1 MPHNLNFTLP
11 ALLPEPLRGHLQ
23 MGGTNPAGDCISVN
37 SRWLEWNGKPWLPI
51 MGEFHP
57 TRYDERFWEEE
68 LLKIK
73 AGGITTVAAYLFWN
87 HHEEVEGKFDWTGRR
102 DIRRFIGLCAKAGLQ
117 VLLRIGPF
125 CHGEVRNGGMPDWL
139 YGKPYEV
146 RSNDPRYLFHVE
158 RLYRKIFQQ
167 AKGAFFTD
175 GGPVVGIQVENE
187 YLSTGAPWE
196 TTHFPD
202 TEWMTAGAGGEG
214 HMELLLELAKKVGFA
229 PALWTC
235 TGWGNTRFPAD
246 HLIPMFGGYAYY
258 GWQDDGET
266 THECSPNFVFRD
278 MWNQP
283 HEQPLGKFDTSR
295 VPYACC
301 EIGGGMQQY
310 YRHRPVVPP
319 ASVGAMNTVILG
331 NGSNIM
337 GTYVYHGG
345 LNPEGGR
352 SWLGEF
358 RVPRLSYDYQA
369 PLGEFGQRRPHYDM
383 LRRIYYFIQRTGQQ
397 LAAAAPVLAK
407 NQAEVAPRDLESVR
421 AGVRADAHGTG
432 YLFLNNFQDHANIPA
447 KQDVRVV
454 VESEQ
459 EEQLSFPLV
468 GRLDLPPSANCILP
482 FRFDMGGITLKQGGV
497 QFLTSCKDESRPEHF
512 FFFAPEGME
521 KPHYLFEGE
530 VEAEGATTEK
540 LGPDTLVTVP
550 ADQRSAI
557 VVKNGHS
564 SVRITTLTESESLAF
579 WQGHCGS
586 RELTLISNAGVI
598 FNEDGIELY
607 QLGNPQFRFELLD
620 DAGVSP
626 TAEFQLQKSTISAGF
641 NAFEAE
647 APRWT
652 GSITSTELKSGKSHV
667 TFSNGAFEQIHDLF
681 LRIRYQGDTGMAFVN
696 GRMIHDNFNNG
707 TNWEIGLKQFLPDA
721 AEQGVVL
728 RVVPKPAEGGSCTQ
742 DAMGAGAI
750 NGGDFK
756 NTEIESIEAIPEYR
770 LRVRF
775 SH

>member
-1 MPHNLNFTLP
+1 MPHTLNFTLP
-11 ALLPEPLRGHLQ
+11 AVLPEPLRGHLQ

-87 HHEEVEGKFDWTGRR
+87 HHEEVEGEFDWTGRR

-158 RLYRKIFQQ
+158 RLYREIFQQ
-167 AKGAFFTD
+167 AKGSFFTD

-202 TEWMTAGAGGEG
+202 TEWMTAGAGGDG

-383 LRRIYYFIQRTGQQ
+383 LRRIYYFIQRAQEQ
-397 LAAAAPVLAK
+397 LAIAAPQLPSD
-407 NQAEVAPRDLESVR
+407 QALVIPADTDSLR
-421 AGVRADAHGTG
+421 AAVRADAHGRG
-432 YLFLNNFQDHANIPA
+432 YLFLNNFQDHAQVPPKPDTRIAVLTP
-447 KQDVRVV
+447 DG
-454 VESEQ
+454 ET
-459 EEQLSFPLV
+459 LSFPAA
-468 GRLDLPPSANCILP
+468 GRFDFAPESSYILP
-482 FRFDMGGITLKQGGV
+482 FNFDLAGIALKQGGT
-497 QFLTSCKDESRPEHF
+497 QFITSRKDQNATEHF
-512 FFFAPEGME
+512 FFFAPKGME
-521 KPHYLFEGE
+521 KPHYLFRGA
-530 VEAEGATTEK
+530 VDVEGAPAETT
-540 LGPDTLVTVP
+540 GTDTLVSVP
-550 ADQRSAI
+550 SAQRSSF
-557 VVKNGHS
+557 VVKTGAAS
-564 SVRITTLTESESLAF
+564 ARITTLTESESLDF
-579 WQGHCGS
+579 WQDRCAS
-586 RELTLISNAGVI
+586 RQVTLLTKAGVI
-598 FNEDGIELY
+598 FHEDGIELY
-607 QLGNPQFRFELLD
+607 QLGDPRFQFELLD
-620 DAGVSP
+620 DQEVSP
-626 TAEFQLQKSTISAGF
+626 KSEIALKKTAGRDGF
-641 NAFEAE
+641 VGFEAE
-647 APRWT
+647 VPSWN
-652 GSITSTELKSGKSHV
+652 GSITSTELKSGKVHV
-667 TFSNGAFEQIHDLF
+667 TFSEGAFENIHDLF
-681 LRIRYQGDTGMAFVN
+681 LRTRYRGDTGMAFVS
-696 GRMIHDNFNNG
+696 GRMVHDNFQAGNP
-707 TNWEIGLKQFLPDA
+707 WEIGLRQFLPEA
-721 AEQGVVL
+721 AVEGVVL
-728 RVVPKPAEGGSCTQ
+728 RVVPNPVEGGSCTQ

-756 NTEIESIEAIPEYR
+756 DIGFDYIEAIPEYR

-775 SH
+775 PA

>member
-1 MPHNLNFTLP
+1 MPHTLNFNLP
-11 ALLPEPLRGHLQ
+11 AVLPEPLRGHLQ

-87 HHEEVEGKFDWTGRR
+87 HHEEVEGEFDWTGRR
-102 DIRRFIGLCAKAGLQ
+102 DIRRFIGLCEKAGLQ

-158 RLYRKIFQQ
+158 RLYREIFEQ

-246 HLIPMFGGYAYY
+246 CLIPMFGGYAYY

-383 LRRIYYFIQRTGQQ
+383 LRRIYYFVQRAQEQ
-397 LAAAAPVLAK
+397 LATAAPQLPSD
-407 NQAEVAPRDLESVR
+407 QALVIPADTESLR
-421 AGVRADAHGTG
+421 AAVRADAHGRG
-432 YLFLNNFQDHANIPA
+432 YLFVNNFQDHAEVPPKPDTRITVLTP
-447 KQDVRVV
+447 DG
-454 VESEQ
+454 ET
-459 EEQLSFPLV
+459 LSFPAA
-468 GRLDLPPSANCILP
+468 GRFDFAPESSYILP
-482 FRFDMGGITLKQGGV
+482 FNFDLAGIALKQGGT
-497 QFLTSCKDESRPEHF
+497 QFITSRKDQDAPEHF
-512 FFFAPEGME
+512 FFFAPKGME
-521 KPHYLFEGE
+521 KPHYLFRGAVE
-530 VEAEGATTEK
+530 VEGTPAEKTGT
-540 LGPDTLVTVP
+540 DTLVCVP
-550 ADQRSAI
+550 SAQRSSF
-557 VVKNGHS
+557 VVKNGATS
-564 SVRITTLTESESLAF
+564 ARITTLTESESLDF
-579 WQGHCGS
+579 WQDRCAS
-586 RELTLISNAGVI
+586 RQVTLLTKAGVI
-598 FNEDGIELY
+598 FHEDGIELY
-607 QLGNPQFRFELLD
+607 QLGDPRFEFELLD
-620 DAGVSP
+620 DQGVSP
-626 TAEFQLQKSTISAGF
+626 KSEIALRKTAGRHGF
-641 NAFEAE
+641 TGFEAE
-647 APRWT
+647 APSWN
-652 GSITSTELKSGKSHV
+652 GSITSTELKSGKVHV
-667 TFSNGAFEQIHDLF
+667 TFSEGAFENIHDLF
-681 LRIRYQGDTGMAFVN
+681 LRTRYRGDTGMAFVS
-696 GRMIHDNFNNG
+696 GRMVHDNFQAGNP
-707 TNWEIGLKQFLPDA
+707 WEIGLRQFLPEA
-721 AEQGVVL
+721 AVEGVVL
-728 RVVPKPAEGGSCTQ
+728 RVVPKPVEGGSCTQ

-756 NTEIESIEAIPEYR
+756 DIGFDHIEAIPEYR

-775 SH
+775 PA

>member
-1 MPHNLNFTLP
+1 MPHTLNFTLP
-11 ALLPEPLRGHLQ
+11 AVLPEPLRGHLQ

-87 HHEEVEGKFDWTGRR
+87 HHEEVEGEFDWTGRR

-158 RLYRKIFQQ
+158 RLYREIFQQ
-167 AKGAFFTD
+167 AKGSFFTD

-202 TEWMTAGAGGEG
+202 TEWMTAGAGGDG

-383 LRRIYYFIQRTGQQ
+383 LRRIYYFIQRAQEQ
-397 LAAAAPVLAK
+397 LAIAAPQLPSD
-407 NQAEVAPRDLESVR
+407 QALVIPADTESLR
-421 AGVRADAHGTG
+421 AAVRADSHGRG
-432 YLFLNNFQDHANIPA
+432 YLFVNNFQDHAQVPPKPDTRIAVLTP
-447 KQDVRVV
+447 DG
-454 VESEQ
+454 ET
-459 EEQLSFPLV
+459 LSFPAA
-468 GRLDLPPSANCILP
+468 GRFDFAPESSYILP
-482 FRFDMGGITLKQGGV
+482 FNFDLAGIALKQGGT
-497 QFLTSCKDESRPEHF
+497 QFITSRKDQNATEHF
-512 FFFAPEGME
+512 FFFAPKGME
-521 KPHYLFEGE
+521 KPHYLFRGA
-530 VEAEGATTEK
+530 VDVEGAPAETT
-540 LGPDTLVTVP
+540 GTDTLVSVP
-550 ADQRSAI
+550 SAQRSSF
-557 VVKNGHS
+557 VVKTGATS
-564 SVRITTLTESESLAF
+564 ARITTLTESESLGF
-579 WQGHCGS
+579 WQDRCAS
-586 RELTLISNAGVI
+586 RQVTLLTKAGVI
-598 FNEDGIELY
+598 FHEDGIELY
-607 QLGNPQFRFELLD
+607 QLGDPRFHFELLD
-620 DAGVSP
+620 DQEVSP
-626 TAEFQLQKSTISAGF
+626 KSEIALKKTAGRDGF
-641 NAFEAE
+641 VGFEAE
-647 APRWT
+647 VPSCN
-652 GSITSTELKSGKSHV
+652 GSITSTELKSGKVHV
-667 TFSNGAFEQIHDLF
+667 TFSEGAFENIHDLF
-681 LRIRYQGDTGMAFVN
+681 LRTRYRGDTGMAFVS
-696 GRMIHDNFNNG
+696 GRMVHDNFQAGNP
-707 TNWEIGLKQFLPDA
+707 WEIGLRQFLPEA
-721 AEQGVVL
+721 AVEGVVL
-728 RVVPKPAEGGSCTQ
+728 RVVPKPVEGGSCTQ

-756 NTEIESIEAIPEYR
+756 DIGFDYIEAIPEYR

-775 SH
+775 PA

>member
-102 DIRRFIGLCAKAGLQ
+102 DIRRFIGLCAKVGLQ

-158 RLYRKIFQQ
+158 RLYREIFQQ
-167 AKGAFFTD
+167 AKGSFFTD

-235 TGWGNTRFPAD
+235 TGWGHTRFPAD
-246 HLIPMFGGYAYY
+246 RLIPMFGGYAYY

-283 HEQPLGKFDTSR
+283 HEQPLAKFDTSR

-383 LRRIYYFIQRTGQQ
+383 LRRIYYFIQRAQEQ
-397 LAAAAPVLAK
+397 LATAAPQLPSD
-407 NQAEVAPRDLESVR
+407 QALVIPADTESLR
-421 AGVRADAHGTG
+421 AAVRADAHGRG
-432 YLFLNNFQDHANIPA
+432 YLFVNNFQDHAEVPPKPDARITVLMP
-447 KQDVRVV
+447 DG
-454 VESEQ
+454 ET
-459 EEQLSFPLV
+459 LSFPAV
-468 GRLDLPPSANCILP
+468 GRFDFAPESSYILP
-482 FRFDMGGITLKQGGV
+482 FNFDLAGIVLKQGGT
-497 QFLTSCKDESRPEHF
+497 QFITSRKDQDAPEHF
-512 FFFAPEGME
+512 FFFAPKGME
-521 KPHYLFEGE
+521 KPHYLFRGA
-530 VEAEGATTEK
+530 VDVEGAPAEK
-540 LGPDTLVTVP
+540 TGTDTLVSVP
-550 ADQRSAI
+550 SAQRSSF
-557 VVKNGHS
+557 VVKTGATS
-564 SVRITTLTESESLAF
+564 ARITTLTESESLDF
-579 WQGHCGS
+579 WQDRCAS
-586 RELTLISNAGVI
+586 RQVTLLTKAGVI
-598 FNEDGIELY
+598 FHEDGIELY
-607 QLGNPQFRFELLD
+607 QLGDPRFHFELLD
-620 DAGVSP
+620 DQEVSP
-626 TAEFQLQKSTISAGF
+626 KSKIALRKTAGRDGF
-641 NAFEAE
+641 VGFEAE
-647 APRWT
+647 APSWN
-652 GSITSTELKSGKSHV
+652 GSITSTELKSGKVHV
-667 TFSNGAFEQIHDLF
+667 TFSEGAFENIHDLF
-681 LRIRYQGDTGMAFVN
+681 LRTRYRGDTGMAFVS
-696 GRMIHDNFNNG
+696 GRMVHDNFQAGNP
-707 TNWEIGLKQFLPDA
+707 WEIGLRQFLPEA
-721 AEQGVVL
+721 AVEGVVL
-728 RVVPKPAEGGSCTQ
+728 RVVPKPVEGGSCTQ

-756 NTEIESIEAIPEYR
+756 DIGFDHIEAIPEYR
-770 LRVRF
+770 LRMRF
-775 SH
+775 SA